1 MDFID
6 FARSHGII
14 INDLPPIGQWKRYP
28 TEDHP
33 RKKNGAC
40 KYMGTHG
47 FVQNHATSTVVS
59 LWKPDSINESQRR
72 DYSRMAAQ
80 AEQEKVRMQEKAA
93 IKAKKLLNG
102 SVLAT
107 HPYLKSKGFPEEQ
120 GWVND
125 KKLIIPMRINGELV
139 GCQVVDADGGKKFL
153 FGQKTANASFDFDN
167 KGKHYLCEGYATGLA
182 IREAV
187 QALRMPYV
195 IHVTFSAQNMLKVSR
210 IVPAGVVVADNDVSK
225 TGERV
230 AQQIGWPYW
239 MSEVEGEDAHDA
251 WRRVGTFRLSQ
262 ALRSVLMNGAK
273 KRADLNVVGG

>member
-1 MDFID
+1 MDLID
-6 FARSHGII
+6 FCRAHGII
-14 INDLPPIGQWKRYP
+14 IDAPPPIGYWKRYQ
-28 TEDHP
+28 TVDHP
-33 RKKNGAC
+33 RKRNGAV
-40 KYMGTHG
+40 KWMGDHA
-47 FVQNHATSTVVS
+47 FVQNHATDTEVS
-59 LWKPDSINESQRR
+59 IWKPDSINESQRR

-125 KKLIIPMRINGELV
+125 KKLIIPMRIDGELV

-167 KGKHYLCEGYATGLA
+167 KGKHYLCEGYATALSL
-182 IREAV
+182 RH
-187 QALRMPYV
+187 ALRSLKRNYV
-195 IHVTFSAQNMLKVSR
+195 IHVCFSAGNLLKLAQKFGGFV
-210 IVPAGVVVADNDVSK
+210 IADNDESG

-230 AQQIGWPYW
+230 AKQAGLPYW
-239 MSEVEGEDAHDA
+239 MSDVVGEDANDA
-251 WRRVGTFRLSQ
+251 HQRLGLFKFTQS
-262 ALRSVLMNGAK
+262 LTKSLPIR
-273 KRADLNVVGG
+273 